1 MEKELLIN
9 GKKLK
14 EIVSKALNLKYENLS
29 IEYNDEPELVVEIK
43 YGHFVEQIPFSN
55 EKILNELNL
64 REFNLELDYV
74 SIYENEYA
82 YSVDATDEQRVYL
95 FICKEREMGA

>member
-43 YGHFVEQIPFSN
+43 YGHFVELKKGI
-55 EKILNELNL
+55 IH
-64 REFNLELDYV
+64 
-74 SIYENEYA
+74 
-82 YSVDATDEQRVYL
+82 
-95 FICKEREMGA
+95 